1 MKVLSSKKAEGYIMP
16 CVLIIVLAAIFSGI
30 FVYSAS
36 LLKVNVM
43 KENSKIVLDSFVTQ
57 KATEIFNSIKQGN
70 DYTEVI
76 DQSRY
81 QSALINFC
89 TLERD
94 GENLYST
101 DTDGKEQFH
110 ISEPVISFKAEH
122 ELKLC
127 VSYTMS
133 VPIYFAGA
141 YITSASIPVEVSS
154 VLTEKF

>member
-36 LLKVNVM
+36 LSKVNVM

-81 QSALINFC
+81 QSALIN
-89 TLERD
+89 
-94 GENLYST
+94 
-101 DTDGKEQFH
+101 
-110 ISEPVISFKAEH
+110 
-122 ELKLC
+122 
-127 VSYTMS
+127 
-133 VPIYFAGA
+133 PIDYRQKKIIIQQ
-141 YITSASIPVEVSS
+141 YLI
-154 VLTEKF
+154 